1 MKTIYF
7 EKDIP
12 RILITKFA
20 ARFCKPLLYTGL
32 NAVKYNQKLP
42 DAPLPGPNWL
52 RVKNIACGLCGT
64 DVSLFK
70 ATTGTNSALEPIPG
84 SAKTYLGHEN
94 VGVVVETGSAVT
106 KFKVGDRVTIRE
118 YMSGCGNKDIQPPCK
133 YCAEGNYNFCLNYGE
148 PSPLDLPD
156 TGAGWGDSF
165 LAPEQQLTKILDELT
180 DDQAVMLEPS
190 CVSVHAVLVD
200 PPKAGEKILVF
211 GCGTIG
217 LGIVQALKIVQPDC
231 EIWVTTRKKARQEMA
246 KRLGADHI
254 LEGDPYE
261 AASKATGGSKV
272 YVGMNQNKMFFG
284 GFDRI
289 YDCAGGGKANTLC
302 CRLLAPRGTLVKV
315 GHHMAAITYDETPVW
330 WHELKLIGVD
340 AHGMEEWQGRKLYTF
355 DLVQEWMRDG
365 IYKTDGFITHRF
377 PLKNYKAALKL
388 AIENPSDLIKI
399 VLDCQDA

>member
-12 RILITKFA
+12 RILVTKFA
-20 ARFCKPLLYTGL
+20 ARFCRPLLYTGL
-32 NAVKYNQKLP
+32 NAVKFNQKLP

-64 DVSLFK
+64 DVSFFK

-84 SAKTYLGHEN
+84 SARTYLGHEN
-94 VGVVVETGSAVT
+94 VGVVVEAGPAVT

-118 YMSGCGNKDIQPPCK
+118 YMSGCGNKDINPPCK

-148 PSPLDLPD
+148 PSPLHLPD

-200 PPKAGEKILVF
+200 RPKAGEKILVF

-261 AASKATGGSKV
+261 AAAKATGGSRV

-284 GFDRI
+284 GFDRV
-289 YDCAGGGKANTLC
+289 YDCAGGGKSNTLC

-315 GHHMAAITYDETPVW
+315 GHHMAAITYDDTPVW

-340 AHGMEEWQGRKLYTF
+340 AHGMEEWEGRKLYTF

-365 IYKTDGFITHRF
+365 RYRTDGFITHRF
-377 PLKNYKAALKL
+377 PLKRYKDALKL
-388 AIENPSDLIKI
+388 ALENPSDLIKI
-399 VLDCQDA
+399 VLDCQEV